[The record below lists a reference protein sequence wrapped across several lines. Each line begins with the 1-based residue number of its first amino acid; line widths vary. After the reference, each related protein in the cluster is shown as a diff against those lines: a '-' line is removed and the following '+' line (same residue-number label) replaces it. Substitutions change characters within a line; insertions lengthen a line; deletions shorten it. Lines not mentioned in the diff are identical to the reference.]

1 MTLGGKPLS
10 WFIFG
15 AMAIVTAFTGKEIVV
30 LVFLAGLLSLFLHQ
44 FQAAKAGQVAT
55 LLPLIVPVALT
66 PSIVPLE
73 VKSTTIFL
81 FFAKAGMFVF
91 GSGLAIIPFLHG
103 SVVDELRWLTERQFL
118 DAVAVAMITPGP
130 VVITVGFI
138 GFLVGGF
145 GGAVA
150 AASGV
155 FLPIWLVIVIVAPVY
170 QRLRKSLAFVAFIQG
185 VTAAAVGA
193 IAGAVVVIGMRTVM
207 DLPTA
212 AICAITML
220 IVFRFKIPEPLIILE
235 AGVLGVGIQ
244 YSV

>member
-1 MTLGGKPLS
+1 
-10 WFIFG
+10 
-15 AMAIVTAFTGKEIVV
+15 MAIVTAFTGKEIVV

-118 DAVAVAMITPGP
+118 DAVAVAMIT
-130 VVITVGFI
+130 
-138 GFLVGGF
+138 
-145 GGAVA
+145 
-150 AASGV
+150 
-155 FLPIWLVIVIVAPVY
+155 
-170 QRLRKSLAFVAFIQG
+170 
-185 VTAAAVGA
+185 
-193 IAGAVVVIGMRTVM
+193 
-207 DLPTA
+207 
-212 AICAITML
+212 
-220 IVFRFKIPEPLIILE
+220 
-235 AGVLGVGIQ
+235 
-244 YSV
+244 